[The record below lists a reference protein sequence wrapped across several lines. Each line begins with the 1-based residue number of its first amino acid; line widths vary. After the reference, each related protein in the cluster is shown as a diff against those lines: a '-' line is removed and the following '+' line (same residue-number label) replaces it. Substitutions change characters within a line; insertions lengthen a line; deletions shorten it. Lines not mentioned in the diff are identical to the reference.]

1 MKFICA
7 ILFGSFFFI
16 SDLCA
21 QNVVVNAS
29 SEVTRI
35 MDRYGAENRMSEYV
49 EGWRI
54 QIVSST
60 DRRKIEEV
68 RKSFVEK
75 FPAIPIKMEHTPPY
89 YKIRAGAFVT
99 KLDAMGLLYTIK
111 QEVPGAY
118 PTKDNKIKPAEMVGI
133 F

>member
-1 MKFICA
+1 MRYLLLLI
-7 ILFGSFFFI
+7 I
-16 SDLCA
+16 SAYFTLTLSA
-21 QNVVVNAS
+21 QNVIVNAS
-29 SEVTRI
+29 SEVTTL
-35 MDRYGAENRMSEYV
+35 MDRYGAENRMSEFV

-68 RKSFVEK
+68 KTSFMQK
-75 FPAIPIKMEHTPPY
+75 FPNIPIKMEHTPPY
-89 YKIRAGAFVT
+89 YKIKAGAFT
-99 KLDAMGLLYTIK
+99 NKLDAMGLLYTIK

-118 PTKDNKIKPAEMVGI
+118 PTKDNKIKPSEMVGI

>member
-1 MKFICA
+1 MQWN
-7 ILFGSFFFI
+7 I
-16 SDLCA
+16 SA
-21 QNVVVNAS
+21 QNITVNAS
-29 SEVTRI
+29 NEVRML
-35 MDRYGAENRMSEYV
+35 MDRYGAENRMSEFV

-68 RKSFVEK
+68 KSSFIQK
-75 FPAIPIKMEHTPPY
+75 FPNIPIRMEHTPPY
-89 YKIRAGAFVT
+89 YKIRAGAFTT
-99 KLDAMGLLYTIK
+99 KIDAMGLLYTIK

>member
-1 MKFICA
+1 MRYILATLFILV
-7 ILFGSFFFI
+7 LFAT
-16 SDLCA
+16 DLNA
-21 QNVVVNAS
+21 QNVNVNAS
-29 SEVTRI
+29 SEVTRL
-35 MDRYGAENRMSEYV
+35 MDRYSAENRMNEFV

-68 RKSFVEK
+68 RTMFVQK
-75 FPAIPIKMEHTPPY
+75 FPNIPIKMEHTPPY
-89 YKIRAGAFVT
+89 YKIRAGAFVN
-99 KLDAMGLLYTIK
+99 KLDAMGLLNTIK

-118 PTKDNKIKPAEMVGI
+118 PTKDNKIRPAEMVGI

>member
-1 MKFICA
+1 MKY
-7 ILFGSFFFI
+7 ILVVLTIVFLALSVR
-16 SDLCA
+16 A
-21 QNVVVNAS
+21 QNITVSAS
-29 SEVTRI
+29 NEVRTL
-35 MDRYGAENRMSEYV
+35 MDRYSAENRMSEFV

-68 RKSFVEK
+68 KSSFTQK
-75 FPAIPIKMEHTPPY
+75 FPNIPIRMEHTPPY
-89 YKIRAGAFVT
+89 YKIRAGAFT
-99 KLDAMGLLYTIK
+99 NKIDAMGLLYTIK

>member
-1 MKFICA
+1 MR
-7 ILFGSFFFI
+7 ILIAALFLFLSLA
-16 SDLCA
+16 SSQA
-21 QNVVVNAS
+21 QNITLNAS
-29 SEVTRI
+29 SEVKI
-35 MDRYGAENRMSEYV
+35 LMNRYGAENRMSEFV
-49 EGWRI
+49 DGWRI

-60 DRRKIEEV
+60 DRRKIDEM
-68 RKSFVEK
+68 RKSFIQK
-75 FPAIPIKMEHTPPY
+75 FPNIPIKMEHTPPY

-118 PTKDNKIKPAEMVGI
+118 PTKDNKISPSEMVGI